1 MRPSERRKST
11 RQKRKR
17 RKRRSLKAIRK
28 MRSDGRGEE
37 GERDGRPQ
45 AEVLQNRWQSDLPG
59 ASELSAVRAGR
70 VPRETWRP
78 RVVRPLRLHGIRKEV
93 TRTDYQFAC

>member
-1 MRPSERRKST
+1 PRSRRST
-11 RQKRKR
+11 PKRKRKR
-17 RKRRSLKAIRK
+17 RKRRSQRRSRKARRK
-28 MRSDGRGEE
+28 RRSDGRGEE

-59 ASELSAVRAGR
+59 ASELSEVRAGR

-78 RVVRPLRLHGIRKEV
+78 RVLRPVRLSGRSKEA
-93 TRTDYQFAC
+93 TRYV